1 MLSPSLLALFD
12 EPLGLELSPP
22 LGLAFFSGGLGFFF
36 LA

>member
-1 MLSPSLLALFD
+1 MLSPSLLVLFE

-22 LGLAFFSGGLGFFF
+22 FGLAFFSGGFGFFF